1 LRGIVTLCLALGA
14 CAAHAQE
21 DGMTIGLHLASA
33 HSAGRMNSSNPGL
46 YLRLPSGF
54 TAGFYE
60 NSLSRTRYGGNDGS
74 RRYSTY
80 AGWTWQSD
88 NRTWALGLGGVTGYG
103 RDEQEVCVERPEV
116 GNGCA
121 RFQHLDAVP
130 AVVPMALLSGRWS
143 ITGGWAARLGYTVA
157 PGVAAGDRFMHV
169 LTLMTE
175 RSF

>member
-60 NSLSRTRYGGNDGS
+60 NSLSRTRYGGNEGS
-74 RRYSTY
+74 RRYSAY
-80 AGWTWQSD
+80 AGWTWQTD
-88 NRTWALGLGGVTGYG
+88 NRTWAASLGGVTGYG

-130 AVVPMALLSGRWS
+130 AVVPMALLSGRWT
-143 ITGGWAARLGYTVA
+143 IAGGWAARLGYTVA